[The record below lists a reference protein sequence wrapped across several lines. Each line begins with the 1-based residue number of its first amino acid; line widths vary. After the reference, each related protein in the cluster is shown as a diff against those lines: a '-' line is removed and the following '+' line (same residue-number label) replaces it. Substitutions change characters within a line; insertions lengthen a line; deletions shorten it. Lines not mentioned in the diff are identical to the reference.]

1 MMPQPQM
8 RKEHDTQLPGVATVE
23 TKLEVVVIP
32 VSDVDRA
39 KQFYSSLGW
48 RLDADFSAGED
59 WRALQMTPPGSPCSI
74 IFGKGVTT
82 AAPGSVQGLF
92 LAVDDIEAARAELTG
107 HGVDVTEVFH
117 FDGPI
122 RVVGTSGRVPGKDPE
137 GRSYFSWAAFTDPD
151 GNGWLLQEIKTRLP
165 GRGLSL
171 DVTALTDLLQE
182 TEKRHGEYEPI
193 APKHHWSGWYAAY
206 IVARQ
211 RGRSPEEAAQDAAL
225 HMAGAGMA

>member
-1 MMPQPQM
+1 
-8 RKEHDTQLPGVATVE
+8 
-23 TKLEVVVIP
+23 

>member
-171 DVTALTDLLQE
+171 DVAALTDLLQE